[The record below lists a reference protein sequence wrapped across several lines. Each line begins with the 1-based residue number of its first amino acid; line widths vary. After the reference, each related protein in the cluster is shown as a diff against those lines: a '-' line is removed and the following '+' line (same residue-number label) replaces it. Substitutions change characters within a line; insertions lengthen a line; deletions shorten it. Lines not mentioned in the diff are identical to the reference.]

1 MSGKDKF
8 SELDATDLIKALLSA
23 SADIN
28 QKQAESA
35 ADFLKHLEFDA
46 RGVPMKDHSLVVR
59 EMLIDAR
66 MEGWKDGWKDGWN
79 EGILIELRSILRSY
93 LKTLGTVSKPLLN
106 QIQEE
111 QDAEKLKNWI
121 RIAIQSESVEA
132 FTNKIK

>member
-66 MEGWKDGWKDGWN
+66 MEGWNEGWN
-79 EGILIELRSILRSY
+79 EGILIELRSNIAQLFENSWNCFETTFESDSRRARCR
-93 LKTLGTVSKPLLN
+93 KVK
-106 QIQEE
+106 
-111 QDAEKLKNWI
+111 KLDTDCNPI
-121 RIAIQSESVEA
+121 GICGSLYQ
-132 FTNKIK
+132 

>member
-66 MEGWKDGWKDGWN
+66 MEGWKEEWKEGWN

>member
-66 MEGWKDGWKDGWN
+66 MEGWKEGWN

>member
-66 MEGWKDGWKDGWN
+66 MEGWN

>member
-121 RIAIQSESVEA
+121 RIAIQLESVEA

>member
-66 MEGWKDGWKDGWN
+66 MEGWKEGWKDGWN

>member
-1 MSGKDKF
+1 
-8 SELDATDLIKALLSA
+8 
-23 SADIN
+23 
-28 QKQAESA
+28 
-35 ADFLKHLEFDA
+35 
-46 RGVPMKDHSLVVR
+46 MKDHSLVVR

-66 MEGWKDGWKDGWN
+66 MEGWKEGWKDGWN

>member
-66 MEGWKDGWKDGWN
+66 MEGWKEGWKEGWN